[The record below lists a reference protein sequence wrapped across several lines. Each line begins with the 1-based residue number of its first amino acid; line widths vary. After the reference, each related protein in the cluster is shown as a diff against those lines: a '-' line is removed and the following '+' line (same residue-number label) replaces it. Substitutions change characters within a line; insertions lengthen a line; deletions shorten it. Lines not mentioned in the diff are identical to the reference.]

1 MELTRDFE
9 KEVLDEATMANS
21 VNNTEADNILRGNIT
36 EVVGNMEPVEGQ
48 EEGLKIKFKKMEK
61 MIYNSDAQWR

>member
-36 EVVGNMEPVEGQ
+36 EVVGKMEPVEGQ